1 MRLLEVKQAILEGST
16 ITASIIDKPERAAAF
31 LNKIK
36 QKIPFPVKVPK
47 DQEPYSVVAAP
58 SEYKRINAI
67 LTAAAGIKD
76 KKEKLKLVS
85 GLQLLTID
93 GNNIT
98 VNNLVKTVELGG
110 SEKETLPVKPTDVFA
125 GTDIDPESANILKLL
140 GGAGAF
146 PVNDLNN
153 QIQNN
158 EHLDKIGNIGRAI
171 KEMSAQISDGKEPD
185 IPKYLKPE
193 EAKAIEL
200 YAGEYLGI
208 LNILNNVAKFDKRA
222 EFNEFLGMDL
232 GQLMLYFPR
241 SQSNPLADSF
251 AIQNKKDGHS
261 LKISSKAAGK
271 GAAPSLEGLK
281 LPAHVRQNKAFAKEI
296 AFFDEA
302 RNTKY
307 SAFTQPFGL
316 MNWLFENMPDLV
328 NEKFYPYLP
337 WTQEWIEEID
347 ISLKQDT
354 LFPKQVMSN
363 IISTIPKG
371 RPKGTDGGVIWYA
384 VISEVNKIV
393 NTKNALPQLKP
404 VVLETLGYNFIQVY
418 SKQSG
423 GKLKTKVFWP
433 AKIDGKVQLKTK
445 GYAGNPN
452 FGKLGFQV
460 SD

>member
-1 MRLLEVKQAILEGST
+1 MRLLEVKQALLEARS
-16 ITASIIDKPERAAAF
+16 ITDVLISEPERAAAF
-31 LNKIK
+31 LKKIK
-36 QKIPFPVKVPK
+36 EKIPFPVKVK
-47 DQEPYSVVAAP
+47 GSDNIEVVAAP
-58 SEYKRINAI
+58 GEYNRLKALI
-67 LTAAAGIKD
+67 AGGDLKGQ
-76 KKEKLKLVS
+76 KLLA
-85 GLQLLTID
+85 TD
-93 GNNIT
+93 GESYNL
-98 VNNLVKTVELGG
+98 NNLVKTKELGG
-110 SEKETLPVKPTDVFA
+110 KEAETIAVKPTDVFA
-125 GTDIDPESANILKLL
+125 GTDIDPEAQNVIKLL
-140 GGAGAF
+140 SQAGAF
-146 PVNDLNN
+146 PVSELNN

-158 EHLDKIGNIGRAI
+158 TALDKVGAVGQGI
-171 KEMSAQISDGKEPD
+171 KEIAQQLNEGKEPT
-185 IPKYLKPE
+185 IPDYLTPE
-193 EAKAIEL
+193 QKKAIEL

-208 LNILNNVAKFDKRA
+208 LSIFNNVAKFDKRA
-222 EFNEFLGMDL
+222 EFDEFLGMDL
-232 GQLMLYFPR
+232 GKLMLYFPR

-281 LPAHVRQNKAFAKEI
+281 LPAHVRSNPAFAKEV

-302 RNTKY
+302 RDPKY
-307 SAFTQPFGL
+307 TAFSQAFGL

-337 WTQEWIEEID
+337 WTQEWIDAINS
-347 ISLKQDT
+347 SLKEDT
-354 LFPKQVMSN
+354 TFPKDVMTN

-384 VISEVNKIV
+384 VISEVLKVINV
-393 NTKNALPQLKP
+393 KNALPQLKP
-404 VVLETLGYNFIQVY
+404 VVLETLGYNFMQVY
-418 SKQSG
+418 TQQAG
-423 GKLKTKVFWP
+423 NKLKTKVFWP

>member
-1 MRLLEVKQAILEGST
+1 MRLLEVKQALLESST
-16 ITASIIDKPERAAAF
+16 ITASILEKPERAAAF
-31 LNKIK
+31 LKKIK
-36 QKIPFPVKVPK
+36 EKIPFPVKVAK
-47 DQEPYSVVAAP
+47 GEEPYEIVAAP
-58 SEYKRINAI
+58 SEYKRFKDL
-67 LTAAAGIKD
+67 LTTASTITD
-76 KKEKLKLVS
+76 PKEKAKLVK
-85 GLQLLTID
+85 GLQILTID
-93 GNNIT
+93 GNNVT
-98 VNNLVKTVELGG
+98 VNNLIKTVELGG
-110 SEKETLPVKPTDVFA
+110 KEAETIAVKPTDVFA
-125 GTDIDPESANILKLL
+125 GTDIDPEAQNVIKLL
-140 GGAGAF
+140 SQAGAF
-146 PVNDLNN
+146 PVSELNN
-153 QIQNN
+153 QIQTNLA
-158 EHLDKIGNIGRAI
+158 LDKVGAVGQGI
-171 KEMSAQISDGKEPD
+171 KEIAQQISEGKEPVM
-185 IPKYLKPE
+185 PSYLKPE
-193 EAKAIEL
+193 QKKAIEL

-208 LNILNNVAKFDKRA
+208 LSIFNNVAKFDKRA
-222 EFNEFLGMDL
+222 EFDEFLGMDL

-281 LPAHVRQNKAFAKEI
+281 LPAHVRENPAFAKEV

-302 RNTKY
+302 RDTKY
-307 SAFTQPFGL
+307 TAFSQAFGL
-316 MNWLFENMPDLV
+316 MNWLFKNAPDTI

-337 WTQEWIEEID
+337 WTQEWIDAINS
-347 ISLKQDT
+347 SLKEDT
-354 LFPKQVMSN
+354 LFPKNVMAN

-384 VISEVNKIV
+384 VISEVNRAV
-393 NTKNALPQLKP
+393 NVKNALPQLKP

-418 SKQSG
+418 SQQSG
-423 GKLKTKVFWP
+423 NMLKTKVFWP

>member
-1 MRLLEVKQAILEGST
+1 MRLLEVKQALLEGST
-16 ITASIIDKPERAAAF
+16 ITASILEKPERAAAF
-31 LNKIK
+31 LKKIK
-36 QKIPFPVKVPK
+36 EKIPFPVKVAK
-47 DQEPYSVVAAP
+47 GEEPYSVVAAP
-58 SEYKRINAI
+58 SEYKRFKDLLA
-67 LTAAAGIKD
+67 TASTIVNP
-76 KKEKLKLVS
+76 KEKAKLVS

-93 GNNIT
+93 GNKVT

-125 GTDIDPESANILKLL
+125 GTDIDTESANILKLL
-140 GGAGAF
+140 GSAGAF
-146 PVNDLNN
+146 PVSDLNN

-158 EHLDKIGNIGRAI
+158 THLDKIGNIGKAI
-171 KEMSAQISDGKEPD
+171 KEMSAQISNGKEPD

-222 EFNEFLGMDL
+222 EFDEFLGRDL
-232 GQLMLYFPR
+232 GELMLYFPR
-241 SQSNPLADSF
+241 DTSNPLADSF
-251 AIQNKKDGHS
+251 AIENEKDGHR

-281 LPAHVRQNKAFAKEI
+281 LPAHVRENKAFAREV
-296 AFFDEA
+296 AFLDEA
-302 RNTKY
+302 LDTKY
-307 SAFTQPFGL
+307 SAFSQPFGL
-316 MNWLFENMPDLV
+316 MNWLFKNAPDTI

-337 WTQEWIEEID
+337 WTQEWIEAINT
-347 ISLKQDT
+347 SLKEDT
-354 LFPKQVMSN
+354 TFPKNVMAN

-384 VISEVNKIV
+384 VISETNKAVNV
-393 NTKNALPQLKP
+393 NNALPQLKP
-404 VVLETLGYNFIQVY
+404 VVLETLGYNFMQVY
-418 SKQSG
+418 SKQVG

-433 AKIDGKVQLKTK
+433 AKIDGKVQLKSK